1 MVAGLIPSA
10 DADLVGHP
18 VLLLIMGGSATG
30 GATCLS
36 IVFNANAPLKD
47 RNGIVKMDPKQGAK
61 HLFATKLRSK

>member
-1 MVAGLIPSA
+1 MP
-10 DADLVGHP
+10 
-18 VLLLIMGGSATG
+18 
-30 GATCLS
+30 S